1 MKNSSLRRSLRHPL
15 FQEWPL
21 LLVYGTMGLF
31 LIYSNVWIP
40 EVPGLAARGCF
51 ILWIFVAILFSS
63 FAIVRHADVLAD
75 ELGEPY
81 GTLILTLSMTGIEV
95 MMISAMMLQENNP
108 TLPRDTM
115 FSVIMIVL
123 GGIFGYCLLAG
134 GFKFHEQQFNLKGG
148 KSFLGLILPL
158 SVLALVMPSVTP
170 SGSIGFFSPL
180 HAITM
185 VILSLTI
192 YGIFL
197 VVQTHWYREFFLEEP
212 LFLVEENTAELALPF
227 EKKAPR
233 VFFHSFFLLVY
244 IFPIVLL
251 SKKLAFLLEMKRHG
265 MPHIL
270 PEATRGALHGLVVA
284 ILILAPEGLAAI
296 EAARKNHMQRS
307 INLLFG
313 SVLST
318 IGLTVPA
325 ALAIGLFIGQP
336 VHLGLEPASVT
347 LLAVTL
353 GSCILTFSQSQTNV
367 LQGCVHLLLFGVYIL
382 LMFQ

>member
-1 MKNSSLRRSLRHPL
+1 MPFKKCKPL

-21 LLVYGTMGLF
+21 LVSYGTMILF
-31 LIYSNVWIP
+31 LLYSNIWMAEVPELVIRAFFIVWI
-40 EVPGLAARGCF
+40 LT
-51 ILWIFVAILFSS
+51 AILFSS
-63 FAIVRHADVLAD
+63 FSIVRHADVIAD

-81 GTLILTLSMTGIEV
+81 GTLILTLSMTCIEV
-95 MMISAMMLQENNP
+95 MMISALMLQGNNP
-108 TLPRDTM
+108 TLARDTM

-123 GGIFGYCLLAG
+123 GGIFGYCLLIG

-148 KSFLGLILPL
+148 KAFLGLILPL
-158 SVLALVMPSVTP
+158 SLLSLVMPTVTKT
-170 SGSIGFFSPL
+170 GGVGFFSPL
-180 HAITM
+180 HAIMM
-185 VILSLTI
+185 VILSLAL

-197 VVQTHWYREFFLEEP
+197 AAQTHWYREFFLEEP
-212 LFLVEENTAELALPF
+212 LFVVEENTKELALPF
-227 EKKAPR
+227 QKKAPR
-233 VFFHSFFLLVY
+233 VFYHSLFLLLY
-244 IFPIVLL
+244 IFPIMLL
-251 SKKLAFLLEMKRHG
+251 SKKLAFLLEMRRHG
-265 MPHIL
+265 MPHFL

-284 ILILAPEGLAAI
+284 TLILAPEGLAAI

-336 VHLGLEPASVT
+336 VHLGLDPASVT

>member
-1 MKNSSLRRSLRHPL
+1 MMLKKFHPF

-21 LLVYGTMGLF
+21 LLVYGTMALF
-31 LIYSNVWIP
+31 FFYGDLWTHDIFSL
-40 EVPGLAARGCF
+40 GTRGFF
-51 ILWIFVAILFSS
+51 ILWIFVAILLSS

-95 MMISAMMLQENNP
+95 MMISALMLQGNSA

-148 KSFLGLILPL
+148 KAFLGLILPL
-158 SVLALVMPSVTP
+158 SLLSLVMPSVTP
-170 SGSIGFFSPL
+170 SGGIGFFSPL
-180 HAITM
+180 HAFMM

-197 VVQTHWYREFFLEEP
+197 AVQTRWYREFFLEEP
-212 LFLVEENTAELALPF
+212 LFLVEENTKELALPF

-233 VFFHSFFLLVY
+233 IFLHACILLIY
-244 IFPIVLL
+244 IFPIMLL
-251 SKKLAFLLEMKRHG
+251 SKKLAFLLEMKQRG
-265 MPHIL
+265 MPHLL
-270 PEATRGALHGLVVA
+270 PEATRSALHGLVVA
-284 ILILAPEGLAAI
+284 ILILAPEGLTAI
-296 EAARKNHMQRS
+296 KAARKNHMQRS

-336 VHLGLEPASVT
+336 VHLGLDPASVT

-353 GSCILTFSQSQTNV
+353 GSCMLTFSQSQTNV